1 MTIMCRF
8 RCITFIEY
16 MYMYILTGKILLDPT
31 NHFILMTIKIMDSTW
46 KTNMPKEDASYMNLD
61 LKIDETRQESI
72 FWKK

>member
-1 MTIMCRF
+1 MTVMCRF
-8 RCITFIEY
+8 LE
-16 MYMYILTGKILLDPT
+16 
-31 NHFILMTIKIMDSTW
+31 HQVILMTIKIMDSTR